1 MENPYLAY
9 TRQYLVEHGADRNT
23 PGQRFRSRAE
33 HIARVAMWLERLMV
47 QGDVET
53 PEALRLA
60 VAFHDVGYARGVEDH
75 AAHSADILR
84 EYAACQGLDAA
95 LVEQAAFLVAEHSN
109 KARWLGAPD
118 APRDLVLLME
128 ADLLDEEGAMG
139 LARDCLM
146 AGENGAGGYEDA
158 YDRMRRYEPPRL
170 ARYPMV
176 TPLARQFWAEKQQ
189 IIRTF
194 LQAFAFDL
202 GVTPATEDGGDG
214 A

>member
-9 TRQYLVEHGADRNT
+9 VRRYLTDCGADRSI
-23 PGQRFRSRAE
+23 PGQRFRSRAA

-47 QGDVET
+47 HDGAMDPAV
-53 PEALRLA
+53 LRLA
-60 VAFHDVGYARGVEDH
+60 VAFHDVGYARGSVDH
-75 AAHSADILR
+75 AVHSADILR
-84 EYAACQGLDAA
+84 EYGVAEGLDAA
-95 LVEQAAFLVAEHSN
+95 LVARAAFLVAEHSN

-146 AGENGAGGYEDA
+146 AGENGASGYEDA
-158 YDRMRRYEPPRL
+158 LDRMRRYELIRL
-170 ARYPMV
+170 AQNPMT
-176 TPLARQFWAEKQQ
+176 TPLARQFWAEKQR
-189 IIRTF
+189 IIWEF
-194 LQAFAFDL
+194 LTAFAFDL
-202 GVTPATEDGGDG
+202 GVSFPAENGVG